1 MEVLPDSIVNLVPRF
16 DLAPFKAW
24 LESHDPHMRDR
35 HGKTLYH
42 HAYRYQSH
50 PKLFIPLI
58 WLLLKCGYDPNHA
71 PWISSMSANWRPL
84 HYAANMDHLRIIR
97 FLLSRG
103 AVLDAANSGGL
114 TAEQM
119 IVYRQP
125 RDDAYFLLRA
135 VRLAGG
141 WKRYVNA
148 PRKDMLVLREL
159 CARGRAAPPSALAA
173 LFCTTG
179 FAPSRPRTRRNPRVA
194 PLPTPIFW
202 HVLSYWRSDRD
213 FDPSAA

>member
-1 MEVLPDSIVNLVPRF
+1 M
-16 DLAPFKAW
+16 
-24 LESHDPHMRDR
+24 
-35 HGKTLYH
+35 H
-42 HAYRYQSH
+42 HAYTCHSFRTVT
-50 PKLFIPLI
+50 
-58 WLLLKCGYDPNHA
+58 WTAGVRLLYECGYDPNVL
-71 PWISSMSANWRPL
+71 PFDDSARAGSALWTPL
-84 HYAANMDHLRIIR
+84 HYAANSAADSGELHAVRALLR
-97 FLLSRG
+97 RG
-103 AVLDAANSGGL
+103 ASLSAQQFNGA
-114 TAEQM
+114 TAEEFVGGGTLG
-119 IVYRQP
+119 VYSMSENNYRT
-125 RDDAYFLLRA
+125 DVYALLRD

-179 FAPSRPRTRRNPRVA
+179 SGPSRPRTRRNPRVA